1 MYYGT
6 LYVLRLCVCISPSLP
21 LSLSL
26 SFSPSYFY
34 LHKKVER
41 ARVRAWVENE
51 QCRTSCVCS
60 DLLCCLRLGS
70 ALPGCICFFLVSDSD
85 NKLTVQNRQQRA
97 SPAWKLAIWFYAPSP
112 VFGCRPQMFGRRW
125 ETQHSALN
133 VMVQL
138 PLWGCQGFSFS
149 FLRPSCASTSWMRG
163 PLGLVTFCPQKNQ
176 PLLTPIAG
184 NMHLSVWTSDL

>member
-1 MYYGT
+1 MRMY
-6 LYVLRLCVCISPSLP
+6 IS
-21 LSLSL
+21 LSPSL
-26 SFSPSYFY
+26 SFSLFLSIVLLFAQKGWEGESESVSRKWAMSHQLCLQRLAVLP
-34 LHKKVER
+34 E
-41 ARVRAWVENE
+41 AG
-51 QCRTSCVCS
+51 QCSTWLYMS
-60 DLLCCLRLGS
+60 
-70 ALPGCICFFLVSDSD
+70 FLVSDSD

-184 NMHLSVWTSDL
+184 NMHLSVWTSDSDL